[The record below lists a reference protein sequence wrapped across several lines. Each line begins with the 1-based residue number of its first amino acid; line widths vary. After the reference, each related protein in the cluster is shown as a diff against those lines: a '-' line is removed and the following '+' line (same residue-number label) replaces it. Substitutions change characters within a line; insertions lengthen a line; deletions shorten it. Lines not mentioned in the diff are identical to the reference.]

1 MLFCEKCNRL
11 TESDRCD
18 ICGKKKLRKPEEDD
32 FCFFVSLHSG
42 QAHYFEENLKLEN
55 IPVALIGY
63 GTPTSV
69 RTSGYFKIYLHYGSF
84 ERAAE
89 IYNTIFGLED

>member
-1 MLFCEKCNRL
+1 M
-11 TESDRCD
+11 
-18 ICGKKKLRKPEEDD
+18 
-32 FCFFVSLHSG
+32 
-42 QAHYFEENLKLEN
+42 EN

-69 RTSGYFKIYLHYGSF
+69 RTSGYFKIYLPYGSF

>member
-18 ICGKKKLRKPEEDD
+18 ICGKKKLRKPEDDD

-63 GTPTSV
+63 GTPTSA
-69 RTSGYFKIYLHYGSF
+69 RTSSYFKIYLPYGSF